1 MTPFFSENHLSLVG
15 SLIFKA
21 RKDYFSLGTR
31 IKQKWWFQIYSEV
44 HNAAVIHRQVHI
56 KDQQWYLVVVA

>member
-21 RKDYFSLGTR
+21 RKDYFSLGIC
-31 IKQKWWFQIYSEV
+31 IKQKW
-44 HNAAVIHRQVHI
+44 
-56 KDQQWYLVVVA
+56 